1 MINRDREVFEA
12 LRDDPELLAI
22 ADAVVE
28 TQKLSRPFGLR
39 GSLVGIAVA
48 AAALL
53 LIVWLV
59 R

>member
-1 MINRDREVFEA
+1 MINRDAEVLEA
-12 LRDDPELLAI
+12 LRDDPELLAL

-28 TQKLSRPFGLR
+28 TQKLKRPPGLR
-39 GSLVGIAVA
+39 WSVAAIVLV

-53 LIVWLV
+53 VIVLLA